1 MIKKQ
6 LKKKIQKRKN
16 NNQNLN
22 TKYKHYPNMNGG
34 ICSMNKNYNSNLMF

>member
-6 LKKKIQKRKN
+6 LKRKIPRRKN

-34 ICSMNKNYNSNLMF
+34 ICSTNKNNNSNPMF